1 MYAEYTKYVPKKKL
15 KINNRKISRES
26 PNIGVLNDI
35 LPNSPLIKKKWRE
48 ILKVFWAECKWKHQ
62 NVCGADK

>member
-35 LPNSPLIKKKWRE
+35 LPNSPLIKKK
-48 ILKVFWAECKWKHQ
+48 
-62 NVCGADK
+62 